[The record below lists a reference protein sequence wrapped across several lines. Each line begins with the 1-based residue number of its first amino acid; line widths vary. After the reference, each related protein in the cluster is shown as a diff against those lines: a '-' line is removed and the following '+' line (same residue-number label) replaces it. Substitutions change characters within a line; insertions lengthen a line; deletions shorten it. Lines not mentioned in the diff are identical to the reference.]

1 MSSRRLQEMSS
12 RRLQDM
18 SSRRL
23 ARCLQDVLEDV
34 KLLRWRRVEDV
45 FKTNKCLLGDTHI
58 LYIQIQVYMNKL
70 QADVVIYAFKIKNKH
85 YMKSGRIRNYS
96 GTYFPTFGLNTERY
110 SVTLCIQSEC
120 GKIRT
125 RITPNTDTLRS

>member
-1 MSSRRLQEMSS
+1 
-12 RRLQDM
+12 
-18 SSRRL
+18 
-23 ARCLQDVLEDV
+23 
-34 KLLRWRRVEDV
+34 
-45 FKTNKCLLGDTHI
+45 
-58 LYIQIQVYMNKL
+58 MNKL

-85 YMKSGRIRNYS
+85 YMKSGRIMNYS